1 MRSPLSR
8 MRRSTRRAVGT
19 RCYATRMC
27 RWCDVVDPVDLSEDR
42 AARRA
47 RKRAV
52 EVQVEFAATGGT
64 LSTMEGPVTYS
75 AGDALLTGT
84 EGERW
89 PVARDTF
96 DLNYAPVAPTRPG
109 KPGRYRKRPLIVW
122 AKLMTEAFD
131 VTLDRDRGSLRGEPG
146 DWLVQYAP
154 ADFSVVSARIFAQTY
169 ELLD

>member
-1 MRSPLSR
+1 
-8 MRRSTRRAVGT
+8 
-19 RCYATRMC
+19 MC

-52 EVQVEFAATGGT
+52 EVQVDFAATGGA

-75 AGDALLTGT
+75 VGDALLTGT

>member
-1 MRSPLSR
+1 
-8 MRRSTRRAVGT
+8 
-19 RCYATRMC
+19 MC
-27 RWCDVVDPVDLSEDR
+27 RSSDAVALDLSEDR

-52 EVQVEFAATGGT
+52 DVQVDFATAPGT
-64 LSTMEGPVTYS
+64 ISTLEGPVKYS
-75 AGDALLTGT
+75 AGDGLLTGT

-89 PVARDTF
+89 PVARDIF
-96 DLNYAPVAPTRPG
+96 DSSYAPVAPNRPG

-122 AKLMTEAFD
+122 AKLMTEPFD
-131 VTLDRDRGSLRGEPG
+131 VALDRDRGSLRGEPG

-154 ADFSVVSARIFAQTY
+154 SDLSVVSASVFAQTY